1 MRAITGGVTF
11 GHHDVPFPEVAV
23 EWLMNIELD
32 PVRVLLRRPR
42 VIVDFT
48 TPLRDVAATLNEEL
62 VGAAL
67 VRRTVVIDGAVTHP
81 EGIVSERD
89 ISRAVAAGLDL
100 DTTHA
105 GDVMAVDLAS
115 ARADDTILRVAAGCS
130 PTGSGTCPSWMVTPS
145 LASCPNAMCSA
156 RCCKRCRIC
165 EAVANEDVVARRA
178 RDRVG
183 SDRPADGVLV
193 AVPARSPKPPT

>member
-1 MRAITGGVTF
+1 MRVGRRRIRDGALVRAITGGVTF
-11 GHHDVPFPEVAV
+11 GPHDVPFPEVAA

-115 ARADDTILRVAAGCS
+115 ARADDTTLRVAAR
-130 PTGSGTCPSWMVTPS
+130 M
-145 LASCPNAMCSA
+145 LANGVRHMPIMDGD
-156 RCCKRCRIC
+156 
-165 EAVANEDVVARRA
+165 AVIGVVSERDVLGALLQEVQ
-178 RDRVG
+178 D
-183 SDRPADGVLV
+183 L
-193 AVPARSPKPPT
+193 RSSSQ